1 MWRELRGIVAG
12 IGNPHLKALLDA
24 MLDDEEI
31 ARRYRRA
38 PAAKQIHHA
47 FLGGLIEHVLS
58 LCALARLPR
67 RITRKSIST
76 CCSPA

>member
-1 MWRELRGIVAG
+1 
-12 IGNPHLKALLDA
+12 

-58 LCALARLPR
+58 LCALARIAAAHYR
-67 RITRKSIST
+67 NHRSAT